1 MPQLLSAPLST
12 CEIPVAAEALEKKP
26 ANVMATCIV
35 ERNAVESSKSVCTR
49 LAFVLPFAASVWI
62 FDLLTETTAI
72 SALAKNAFMSVSA
85 TSKRSCNAI

>member
-1 MPQLLSAPLST
+1 MCIRDRLST

-72 SALAKNAFMSVSA
+72 SALAKNAFTVSY
-85 TSKRSCNAI
+85 THLRSGNCSD

>member
-49 LAFVLPFAASVWI
+49 LAFVLPFGG
-62 FDLLTETTAI
+62 
-72 SALAKNAFMSVSA
+72 
-85 TSKRSCNAI
+85 KRLDFRLVDGDDRHFGAGKKRIYECQRHQ